1 MKRLLRVIRAIVS
14 LALRFTFAVIRSGW
28 QTLWMILFPPR
39 GLNPGFVEY
48 TGEPLGRGGTTLL
61 ACLICLTPGATAVEI
76 DPEKGWI
83 RLHLLDLNSRDDA
96 LREIRECF
104 EPLICVIP
112 RRGVEP

>member
-48 TGEPLGRGGTTLL
+48 TGEPLGRGGATLL
-61 ACLICLTPGATAVEI
+61 ACLVSLTPGATAVEV
-76 DPEKGWI
+76 DPDNGRI
-83 RLHLLDLNSRDDA
+83 RLHLLDLDSRDDA

-104 EPLICVIP
+104 EPLIRVIS
-112 RRGVEP
+112 RGGFKP